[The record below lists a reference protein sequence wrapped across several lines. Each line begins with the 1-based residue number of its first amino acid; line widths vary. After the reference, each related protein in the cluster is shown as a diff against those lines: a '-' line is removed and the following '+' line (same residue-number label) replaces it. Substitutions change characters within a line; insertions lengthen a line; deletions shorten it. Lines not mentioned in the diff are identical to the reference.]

1 MKQVILLKYGEF
13 VLKGLNRSFFEQ
25 KLISNIKKSLGKEYK
40 IRKAQSTIY
49 LELSEGTDVEDAAR
63 KLSKIFGISSVCI
76 SFETA
81 KDIEQ
86 ICNTAVAAAGRRF
99 FKSFKIEAKRS
110 DKSFPLNSPE
120 ISKIAGERILS
131 AFCEK
136 GVRVDVHNPDIVI
149 FIEVRDFGAYIHSE
163 RLEGAMGMPYGC
175 SGKAVAL
182 LSGGIDSPVASFM
195 MAKRGMSIDLLH
207 FFSPPYT
214 GEPAREKVME
224 LAEKLCIYTGGVK
237 LYLANFTDMQLLIR
251 EKCKEQYMT
260 IIMRRMMMRV
270 ASHICGVSGAGAIV
284 TGESLGQ
291 VASQTLAG
299 LSATEDASSFPVFR
313 PLIGLDKEEIIKTAR
328 MIDTFNI
335 SIRPFEDCC
344 TIFNPKHPCTS
355 PKLEKIVAEEQKF
368 NFADAL
374 EAIYSN
380 MDTKIF

>member
-25 KLISNIKKSLGKEYK
+25 KLISNIKKSLGREHK

-49 LELSEGTDVEDAAR
+49 LEPAEGTDIETAAE
-63 KLSKIFGISSVCI
+63 KLSKIFGISSVCV
-76 SFETA
+76 SFETD
-81 KDIEQ
+81 KDIDK
-86 ICNTAVAAAGRRF
+86 ICGMAVAVAEGNF
-99 FKSFKIEAKRS
+99 FKSFKIESKRS

-120 ISKIAGERILS
+120 ISRVVGEKILS
-131 AFCEK
+131 AFGDK

-149 FIEVRDFGAYIHSE
+149 FVEVRDFGAYIHSGG
-163 RLEGAMGMPYGC
+163 LDGAMGMPYGS

-214 GEPAREKVME
+214 GEPAKEKVME
-224 LAEKLCIYTGGVK
+224 LAQKLCTYTCGIK
-237 LYLANFTDMQLLIR
+237 LHFVNFTNMQLLIK

-270 ASHICGVSGAGAIV
+270 ASHVCHSSNAGAIV

-299 LSATEDASSFPVFR
+299 ISATEEASSFPVFR
-313 PLIGLDKEEIIKTAR
+313 PLIGLDKEEIIKIAR
-328 MIDTFNI
+328 TIDTFDI
-335 SIRPFEDCC
+335 SIRPYEDCC
-344 TIFNPKHPCTS
+344 TIFNPKRPSTA
-355 PKLEKIVAEEQKF
+355 PNLEKVIEEEQKLDF
-368 NFADAL
+368 GNAL
-374 EAIYSN
+374 EVIYGN
-380 MDTKIF
+380 IDTMVF